1 MHQPT
6 DATIVSSLKQNLLA
20 KNDKLAI
27 YYDPSKF
34 DQKGVWQQEIFDLM
48 MGSKRLIKNI
58 EQFLW

>member
-20 KNDKLAI
+20 KNDKLSI
-27 YYDPSKF
+27 YNDPSKF

>member
-20 KNDKLAI
+20 KNDKLSI
-27 YYDPSKF
+27 YNDPSKF

-48 MGSKRLIKNI
+48 MGSKRLLRI
-58 EQFLW
+58 

>member
-20 KNDKLAI
+20 KNDKLSI
-27 YYDPSKF
+27 YNDPFNF

>member
-20 KNDKLAI
+20 KNDKLSI

-34 DQKGVWQQEIFDLM
+34 DQKGVWQQETFDLM

>member
-20 KNDKLAI
+20 KNDKLSI
-27 YYDPSKF
+27 YYDSSKF